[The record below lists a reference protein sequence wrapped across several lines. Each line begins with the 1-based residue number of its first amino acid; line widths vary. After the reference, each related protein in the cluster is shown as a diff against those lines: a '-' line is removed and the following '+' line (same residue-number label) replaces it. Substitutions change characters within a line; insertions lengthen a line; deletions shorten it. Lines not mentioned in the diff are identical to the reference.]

1 MKGRIEMKTKRII
14 AIICA
19 AVMLMTVHH
28 LRGSHAD
35 DCACGLQQFRNSSR

>member
-19 AVMLMTVHH
+19 AVMLMTV
-28 LRGSHAD
+28 LA
-35 DCACGLQQFRNSSR
+35 ACSNS